1 MSIDVS
7 TIQSFSVVS
16 AQKAQD
22 PGLARA
28 RRVDVMK
35 TESQVS
41 MDAILDDLVDVSA
54 AFNKRLSFS
63 LNEKLGQVVV
73 KVIDTDTDKVIRE
86 IPPKELQHV
95 HERIREV
102 IGILFDER
110 ARAGR
115 KAFRPYVGHQHPWSL

>member
-7 TIQSFSVVS
+7 TIQSFSGIGV
-16 AQKAQD
+16 QRTQE

-28 RRVDVMK
+28 KRVDVMK
-35 TESQVS
+35 SEPPVS
-41 MDAILDDLVDVSA
+41 MEAILADLVDVSA

-63 LNEKLGQVVV
+63 INEKLDQVVV

-110 ARAGR
+110 A
-115 KAFRPYVGHQHPWSL
+115 